1 MPAQYHEVATAES
14 PRASID
20 SRQSHDTYDDS
31 EEHHLLDAFDDSD
44 SNNSDSD
51 TEDDRNIEMHGL
63 GGPQTAAYQLS
74 PEHQQNLSTSAPAAS
89 SSSAPL
95 PNAGSN
101 SNSAS
106 LSRPNRFFN
115 KFFPW
120 RRHNRGPS
128 WVNENDGVFANLSA
142 KPERETDN
150 EDFPPTYEEAAQ
162 DQTPPYWMA
171 TVMTPG
177 FADEIFV
184 EGLPVGSPINFAWN
198 MMVSSAFQFIGFLL
212 TYLLHTSHAA
222 KQGSRA
228 GLGFTLFQFGFYLRP
243 SQAEDASAN
252 PVDEFHPNDPNSY
265 NVNSASDGFSQNA
278 SVSNTHSTSTSWI
291 AIFLMTVGGLIIIR
305 AILDYSRAR
314 KMELVILGPATTV
327 VPSDEEETAPT
338 HIV

>member
-1 MPAQYHEVATAES
+1 MPAEYHELATAES
-14 PRASID
+14 LRASID

-31 EEHHLLDAFDDSD
+31 EEHHLLDAFHGRDSSDSD
-44 SNNSDSD
+44 SDS
-51 TEDDRNIEMHGL
+51 EDDRNIEMHGM
-63 GGPQTAAYQLS
+63 GIPQTDPYLG
-74 PEHQQNLSTSAPAAS
+74 PEQQQNLSTSASAAS

-95 PNAGSN
+95 SN
-101 SNSAS
+101 TGSNSAS
-106 LSRPNRFFN
+106 SSRPIRLFNNLFF
-115 KFFPW
+115 W
-120 RRHNRGPS
+120 RRHNQRPS
-128 WVNENDGVFANLSA
+128 LINENDGVFANLSA
-142 KPERETDN
+142 KPEREADN

-243 SQAEDASAN
+243 SQADNASAN
-252 PVDEFHPNDPNSY
+252 PVDEFHPSEPNNY
-265 NVNSASDGFSQNA
+265 NVNSASDGFSQNS

-291 AIFLMTVGGLIIIR
+291 AIFLMAVGALIIIR

-314 KMELVILGPATTV
+314 KMELVILGPATAVV
-327 VPSDEEETAPT
+327 VPDEEETEPSR
-338 HIV
+338 IV

>member
-1 MPAQYHEVATAES
+1 MPAQYHELATAES
-14 PRASID
+14 SRASID
-20 SRQSHDTYDDS
+20 SRQSDDTYDNS
-31 EEHHLLDAFDDSD
+31 EEHHLLDAFDGSDSSDSD
-44 SNNSDSD
+44 SDS
-51 TEDDRNIEMHGL
+51 EDDRNIEMHGT
-63 GGPQTAAYQLS
+63 GNPQAGAYNLA
-74 PEHQQNLSTSAPAAS
+74 PEQQQNLTSTSAAS

-95 PNAGSN
+95 SSAG

-106 LSRPNRFFN
+106 LSRPSRLFN
-115 KFFPW
+115 NLFSW
-120 RRHNRGPS
+120 RRHNQRPS
-128 WVNENDGVFANLSA
+128 LVNENDGVFANLSA

-243 SQAEDASAN
+243 SPAEDASAN
-252 PVDEFHPNDPNSY
+252 PVDEFHPNEPNNY
-265 NVNSASDGFSQNA
+265 NVNSASDGFSQNS

-291 AIFLMTVGGLIIIR
+291 AIFLMTVGALMIIR

-327 VPSDEEETAPT
+327 VVPDEEETEPT
-338 HIV
+338 RIV